1 MAGALNK
8 QGRLLYFYGLGS
20 GMLSMPSIARTER
33 SPALPRLTG
42 ITLASNNNNHE
53 EYKFEVTL
61 LSQYQE
67 DFSSYTLKQFMD
79 DYTKEEHRI
88 KQMQRKFT
96 LIKAK
101 VLLAAWLAS

>member
-1 MAGALNK
+1 MLAFMEQKSEAGVAKRLRMAGALNK
-8 QGRLLYFYGLGS
+8 QGRLLYFYGL
-20 GMLSMPSIARTER
+20 
-33 SPALPRLTG
+33 G

-79 DYTKEEHRI
+79 DYTKVLTQGDLCPEEEHRI

-101 VLLAAWLAS
+101 VLL